1 MRKIN
6 TADVFEAMRL
16 IQKSGLKDK
25 LVPVIKNLSGQEDP
39 LDVGITGVLSMVE
52 VFAESKC
59 EKMIYDWLAGPLE
72 VEAKSI
78 AEMDLGQLADSLEA
92 LGRDNDLKRFFTV
105 LSGLISKKQ

>member
-16 IQKSGLKDK
+16 IQKSGLKEK
-25 LVPVIKNLSGQEDP
+25 LVPVIKGLSGQEDTI
-39 LDVGITGVLSMVE
+39 DVGITGILSVIE
-52 VFAESKC
+52 VFAESSC
-59 EKMIYDWLAGPLE
+59 ENMIYEWLAGPLE

-78 AEMDLGQLADSLEA
+78 AAMDLGQLADSLET
-92 LGRDNDLKRFFTV
+92 LGKENDLKRFFTV

>member
-25 LVPVIKNLSGQEDP
+25 LVPVIKNLSGQEDL

-59 EKMIYDWLAGPLE
+59 EKMIYEWLSGPLE
-72 VEAKSI
+72 VEANSI